1 MIFDQEFVHG
11 GLVLGT
17 INLVVTVAI
26 ATGVLRVLLRQ
37 RALENAWRLRLARWR
52 QETGVAR
59 D

>member
-1 MIFDQEFVHG
+1 MIFDEEFVHA

-17 INLVVTVAI
+17 INLVVTVAN
-26 ATGVLRVLLRQ
+26 ATALLRVLLRQ
-37 RALENAWRLRLARWR
+37 RVLENAWRLRLARWR